1 MGGFSIWHWI
11 ILLVAAG
18 TAAAVVGLLVW
29 LAVRAAGKAGAMPAA
44 SPPPSTAARLQE
56 LAALR
61 SQGLVSDVEYEHK
74 RAALLRDL

>member
-18 TAAAVVGLLVW
+18 IAAAVVGLLVW
-29 LAVRAAGKAGAMPAA
+29 LAVRAAGKAGTMAAA

-61 SQGLVSDVEYEHK
+61 SQGLVSD
-74 RAALLRDL
+74 A